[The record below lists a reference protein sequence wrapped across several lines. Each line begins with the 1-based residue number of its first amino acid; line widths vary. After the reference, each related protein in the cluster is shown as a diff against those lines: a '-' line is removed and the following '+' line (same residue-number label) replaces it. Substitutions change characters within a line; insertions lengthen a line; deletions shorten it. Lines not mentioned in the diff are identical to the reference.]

1 MFICI
6 DTSSQESGITLICR
20 RDSRI
25 APTNYIKLEYNN
37 FSEGII
43 SAIDKLISPESAN
56 IHSRLHGIFVIQG
69 PGSFTGLRVGITV
82 ANQFAH
88 QLNIPI
94 IPIRMEEFYR
104 HRTDEKDFFYVQTM
118 NKSEVYVIGFGKYEN
133 QFEEKIIDIDSF
145 CHLDWS
151 ESEMERSLY
160 IGEFKYDHREK
171 LGDQNFKLEEIE
183 NIKSIEDTWV
193 SIIKSTKLELGKKY
207 DLVQPYYGK
216 NPSITKAKKKLSI

>member
-1 MFICI
+1 MV
-6 DTSSQESGITLICR
+6 DETKNYG
-20 RDSRI
+20 
-25 APTNYIKLEYNN
+25 YIKLEYNN

-43 SAIDKLISPESAN
+43 SAIDKLISSVGAN

-94 IPIRMEEFYR
+94 IPIRMEEFYKY
-104 HRTDEKDFFYVQTM
+104 RTDEKDFFYVQTM
-118 NKSEVYVIGFGKYEN
+118 NKSEVYVIGFGELEN
-133 QFEEKIIDIDSF
+133 KFNEKIISIDTL

-151 ESEMERSLY
+151 NSEMERSLY
-160 IGEFKYDHREK
+160 LGEFKYDHSEK
-171 LGDQNFKLEEIE
+171 LSQKFKIIE
-183 NIKSIEDTWV
+183 NIKSIKDTWV
-193 SIIKSTKLELGKKY
+193 SIIKNTKLELGKKY

-216 NPSITKAKKKLSI
+216 EPSITKAKKKLSI